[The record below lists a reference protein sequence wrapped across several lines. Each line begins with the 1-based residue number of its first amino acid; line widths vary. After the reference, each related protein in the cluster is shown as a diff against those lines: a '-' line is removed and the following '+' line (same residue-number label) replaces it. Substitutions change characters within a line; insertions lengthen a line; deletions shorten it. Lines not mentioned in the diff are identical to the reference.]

1 MERPTPPARLRM
13 SLLAE
18 RYYEEA
24 PRCPVVCRLWRM
36 RPDLPVEGTAVYA
49 MGMESPSGRYLY
61 CVGEDETAARGLFE
75 RITAGRLSPLHLGD
89 VVEDFLWEQSHPG
102 KERLRCRF
110 LLRWCLGWWERY
122 LRVPALYSRRKPK

>member
-49 MGMESPSGRYLY
+49 LGMESPSGRYLY
-61 CVGEDETAARGLFE
+61 CVGEDEVAARGGFG
-75 RITAGRLSPLHLGD
+75 RITAGRLSPHHLGGRGGGFP
-89 VVEDFLWEQSHPG
+89 VGAEPSGERNGGISRKAFTNQSKYG
-102 KERLRCRF
+102 IM
-110 LLRWCLGWWERY
+110 G
-122 LRVPALYSRRKPK
+122 

>member
-1 MERPTPPARLRM
+1 MERSTPPARLRM

-75 RITAGRLSPLHLGD
+75 RITAGRLSPHHLGD

-102 KERLRCRF
+102 KETGEF
-110 LLRWCLGWWERY
+110 PE
-122 LRVPALYSRRKPK
+122 KPLQTNPSMV